1 MLKMAVWMRHKINH
15 QDMGEKWLR
24 RAQVV
29 EEMVK
34 IFRELDIEYR
44 LFPLDI
50 NIRSMPNMP
59 NSTRM
64 PTTWPA
70 SNK

>member
-1 MLKMAVWMRHKINH
+1 MLKFSVWLRHKMNH
-15 QDMGEKWLR
+15 QDMGEKWSR

-50 NIRSMPNMP
+50 NIRSMPNTA